1 MSTRATRATRGAVF
15 AAIATVTAAAAHTIG
30 GGAAPSPLFCAIL
43 FAFAVPLTTAL
54 VSASPAVSRGP
65 LSRAALSKAALSQA
79 ALWRTGL
86 AVGASQALFHAA
98 FAVVGDLGASPVP
111 LAQGH
116 VHGSPSLSLTDA
128 AVHLPTTVLP
138 VGLDMTVAHAFA
150 AVITIALVCRG
161 EAALAAI
168 ASWIVR
174 AAAAPLDGPVPP
186 SVPRRV
192 ASIPVLPRTAR
203 VVPPGLGR
211 RGPPSVLSSFL
222 AA

>member
-30 GGAAPSPLFCAIL
+30 GGVAPSPLFCAIL
-43 FAFAVPLTTAL
+43 FALAVPLTTAL
-54 VSASPAVSRGP
+54 VSASPTASRG
-65 LSRAALSKAALSQA
+65 SLSKA

-98 FAVVGDLGASPVP
+98 FAVVGDLGASPVA
-111 LAQGH
+111 LTQGH
-116 VHGSPSLSLTDA
+116 AHGSLSLSLTDA
-128 AVHLPTTVLP
+128 AVHVPTTVLP
-138 VGLDMTVAHAFA
+138 IGLDMTIAHAFA

-161 EAALAAI
+161 EAALSAI
-168 ASWIVR
+168 AAWIVR

-186 SVPRRV
+186 GVPRRV

-211 RGPPSVLSSFL
+211 RGPPSVLSSSL